1 MAEGGSSETVAL
13 LRGTSLFS
21 ALGDEELAS
30 LAGFAEL
37 IAYPRGAAV
46 FRAGDPSD
54 ALFIVKEGEVA
65 VSKEAGEGRSITL
78 ATFIPGDCFG
88 ELDFFARTPRNAAAV
103 AEKDAVLLVFPR
115 QEVPFENLIGTRP
128 KLFAKVLHTFL
139 TTVAQRI
146 RATNQLLTENVPW
159 VKVLR
164 RQALTDS
171 HTGLFT
177 KPYLEEEYPS
187 FLAEPTALIML
198 KPDNFKQMNDA
209 WGHKAGDGAMK
220 LLSAMLPPF
229 LGAKGFGVRYRGNE
243 LAVVLPGC
251 SERAARQAAERLRQA
266 VKELD
271 LSSVTGSPEF
281 RLSASLSVVVHRRAD
296 GEWPEAVASAYRMMY
311 RARKDGGDRVYAD

>member
-1 MAEGGSSETVAL
+1 MAEDGSSEAAAL

-21 ALGDEELAS
+21 ALGQEELAS

-37 IAYPRGAAV
+37 ASYPRGAAV

-54 ALFIVKEGEVA
+54 ALFIVKQGEVA
-65 VSKEAGEGRSITL
+65 VSKEAEEGRRVTL

-88 ELDFFARTPRNAAAV
+88 ELDFFARTPRNAEAT
-103 AEKDAVLLVFPR
+103 AEQDAVLLVFPR
-115 QEVPFENLIGTRP
+115 RAVPFETLIGTRP

-139 TTVAQRI
+139 TTVAGRI

-159 VKVLR
+159 VKELR

-198 KPDNFKQMNDA
+198 KPDNFKEMNDA

-220 LLSAMLPPF
+220 LLAAMLPPF
-229 LGAKGFGVRYRGNE
+229 LGTRGFGVRYRGNE

-251 SERAARQAAERLRQA
+251 AERAARQTAEKLRQA

-271 LSSVTGSPEF
+271 LSSATGSPDF
-281 RLSASLSVVVHRRAD
+281 RLSASLAVVVHRRAN
-296 GEWPEAVASAYRMMY
+296 GEWPEAVASAYRLLY